1 MTFKDLS
8 KIISRR
14 SREQLTQ
21 TTQQQQQLSPQ
32 EQQEKAEAQAVIEKI
47 RANHS
52 RAYHERR
59 QKWCDRHGKSTAC
72 DLFNPTQEE
81 TRRDT
86 EFDEWYWDFL
96 LRIHGDENCKTPEQ
110 RYQNERSPPHGFGH
124 VPCPKGIPERGGGD
138 VNNCVP
144 GCRFYEP
151 TGRLTVFDILEDYRS
166 YPQFDDVWRAYKELE
181 AEGLLL
187 TE

>member
-21 TTQQQQQLSPQ
+21 MTQQQQQLSPH
-32 EQQEKAEAQAVIEKI
+32 ELQEKLEALAVIERL

-52 RAYHERR
+52 RAYHERC
-59 QKWCDRHGKSTAC
+59 QKWCDRHGKSSAC

-124 VPCPKGIPERGGGD
+124 KSKLHGLGD
-138 VNNCVP
+138 QCIP
-144 GCRFYEP
+144 GCRFYKP
-151 TGRLTVFDILEDYRS
+151 RGKLTIFDILEDYRG
-166 YPQFDDVWRAYKELE
+166 YQQFEDVWQAYKELE
-181 AEGLLL
+181 EEGSLS